1 MDTTTTGPPSP
12 DELIDWLAAR
22 LDQFD
27 PDQRLTPLTLKAA
40 HPGLTWTRARNAL
53 YELYSSGLLHR
64 TGRGSVYA
72 LRPDLPAGG
81 RGHLWLRL
89 TNRAGAA
96 VEVVA
101 AVPRPASP
109 YEAGT
114 TRVRWICHGCARG
127 EAEERFGAA
136 AEEAEHHA
144 VGCRGEDLSDLGG

>member
-12 DELIDWLAAR
+12 DELIDWLTAR

-27 PDQRLTPLTLKAA
+27 PDQRITPMHLKAA
-40 HPGLTWTRARNAL
+40 YPSLTWTRARNAL

-72 LRPDLPAGG
+72 LRPDLPVNGI
-81 RGHLWLRL
+81 GHLWLRL
-89 TNRAGAA
+89 TNRVGAA

-101 AVPRPASP
+101 AAPRPVSP
-109 YEAGT
+109 YQAGE

-127 EAEERFGAA
+127 EVDADFATA
-136 AEEAEHHA
+136 AEQAERHA
-144 VGCRGEDLSDLGG
+144 VGCRGEDLSALAG